1 MPISGSVLGAWS
13 LEDRRRL
20 LVLTGGRLLVHSLQ
34 TCSSVTLQSVA
45 GVVSAHP
52 AAGDTVLAVTEA
64 GDLYTLDIAADTA
77 SLVTVPAA
85 RVSAVSGTA
94 HHTCLL
100 DPAGHVW
107 ARGAPPQVWSNLLC
121 EDLYSEPYVQVGVV
135 SSLGHVDT
143 ASFCRVRVSPGC
155 RVTQVVTGADFTA
168 VVVRRRLAGDRD
180 TSPVR
185 TPDTEA
191 AEGLVCPL
199 GLHLSSPG
207 SSHDLPAAG
216 DQVDGGAVTGAVP
229 GSAVSSV
236 VSQVTSQVRGHEVMT
251 ISVSC

>member
-1 MPISGSVLGAWS
+1 M
-13 LEDRRRL
+13 
-20 LVLTGGRLLVHSLQ
+20 LTGGRLLVHSLQ
-34 TCSSVTLQSVA
+34 TSSSVTLQSVA

-100 DPAGHVW
+100 DLAGHVW
-107 ARGAPPQVWSNLLC
+107 ARGAPPQVCLTC
-121 EDLYSEPYVQVGVV
+121 CKDLYSDPSVQVGVV

-180 TSPVR
+180 TSPAR

-191 AEGLVCPL
+191 AAEGALVCPL

-216 DQVDGGAVTGAVP
+216 DQVDGGAVTGSVS

-236 VSQVTSQVRGHEVMT
+236 VSQVTSQVRGA
-251 ISVSC
+251 ISLPSF

>member
-1 MPISGSVLGAWS
+1 M
-13 LEDRRRL
+13 
-20 LVLTGGRLLVHSLQ
+20 
-34 TCSSVTLQSVA
+34 
-45 GVVSAHP
+45 
-52 AAGDTVLAVTEA
+52 
-64 GDLYTLDIAADTA
+64 
-77 SLVTVPAA
+77 
-85 RVSAVSGTA
+85 
-94 HHTCLL
+94 
-100 DPAGHVW
+100 
-107 ARGAPPQVWSNLLC
+107 
-121 EDLYSEPYVQVGVV
+121 QVGVV

-180 TSPVR
+180 ISPAR

-191 AEGLVCPL
+191 AAEGALVCPL

-216 DQVDGGAVTGAVP
+216 DQVDDGAVT

-236 VSQVTSQVRGHEVMT
+236 VSQVTSQVREAMT
-251 ISVSC
+251 IFF

>member
-1 MPISGSVLGAWS
+1 M
-13 LEDRRRL
+13 
-20 LVLTGGRLLVHSLQ
+20 
-34 TCSSVTLQSVA
+34 
-45 GVVSAHP
+45 
-52 AAGDTVLAVTEA
+52 
-64 GDLYTLDIAADTA
+64 
-77 SLVTVPAA
+77 
-85 RVSAVSGTA
+85 
-94 HHTCLL
+94 
-100 DPAGHVW
+100 
-107 ARGAPPQVWSNLLC
+107 
-121 EDLYSEPYVQVGVV
+121 V

-180 TSPVR
+180 TSPAR

-191 AEGLVCPL
+191 AAEGGLVCPL

-236 VSQVTSQVRGHEVMT
+236 VSQVTSQVRGAMT
-251 ISVSC
+251 ISF